1 MHFVEPLTPFQGSQA
16 RIQNHYNFCKLAL
29 VTNCQSTI

>member
-1 MHFVEPLTPFQGSQA
+1 MHFVEPLTPFQESQA
-16 RIQNHYNFCKLAL
+16 KTQNHHNSCKLAL